1 MTIARSTPALLPFVL
16 LLATA
21 NAARADDGG
30 QKIHRCLGAHGEI
43 VFSGLPCAAGEPT
56 GAAASPTTATTTGA
70 DACPAS
76 RAELRERIAAA
87 IARNDPNAL
96 AGLLRWRGVGAS
108 AAASRLRTLRQLAG
122 QPLLALDDGFEG
134 ESADTD
140 EAQAAPSGD
149 SLRVRT
155 GDGARGG
162 VHEHR
167 FGIESEGACH
177 WLTW

>member
-1 MTIARSTPALLPFVL
+1 MMIRTLPLAL
-16 LLATA
+16 LLAFA
-21 NAARADDGG
+21 PAAHADDDG

-43 VFSGLPCAAGEPT
+43 MFSGLPCVSGESM
-56 GAAASPTTATTTGA
+56 GATTAPTTTPTASA

-76 RAELRERIAAA
+76 RNELRERIAAA

-96 AGLLRWRGVGAS
+96 AGLLRWRGVGAN
-108 AAASRLRTLRQLAG
+108 AAASRLRTLRELAG
-122 QPLLALDDGFEG
+122 QPLLALDDGGDG
-134 ESADTD
+134 EALDSSTGA
-140 EAQAAPSGD
+140 SGD
-149 SLRVRT
+149 ALRVRT

-167 FGIESEGACH
+167 FGIERDGACH